1 MTTAELIKILQD
13 ADPEGTKTVGISTD
27 YSGRHENFDVVA
39 EVNSDWIELE
49 SI

>member
-27 YSGRHENFDVVA
+27 SSGRCENLNVVA
-39 EVNSDWIELE
+39 GLNCDWIEIE
-49 SI
+49 G